1 MAEYHNVISKAPTKE
16 GSELYKVGDTFYILT
31 RDADTGMY
39 AFVEYTD
46 PNGPNVGTQVEF
58 QNDAGEFVF
67 SLEVKDG
74 SSLFSDDFI
83 AKGINLG
90 KMNALPNAYI
100 NQRAFDPFEI
110 MNINATKFMEKWGRY
125 FAPEYDQVLDIIF
138 QAAIN
143 GTEINRQSIQDV
155 MPPGQDFNF
164 RLIDYTNARIT
175 GPGALAAWEAA
186 QDEILDTVLN
196 DYAGNFKYDNPSIY
210 ANLQEMWR
218 QGEILNEA
226 MLNRVVEKMFMD
238 TDYGDNFNSYFDG
251 IKGRLYGEN
260 NPATLD
266 LTKNFADISDDID
279 NIIGGNIGVLLKN
292 DKKKMKRYQN
302 MYDTDDGKAKVLDEL
317 QQIWDAGA
325 PDELKGSN
333 AYNQF
338 LYAQQALQSTQGST
352 IDITNAKFDEY
363 KYLQYGEMLRKG
375 REQGILEGNDFTEG
389 ILSEALSSIAP
400 KSRFEEKY

>member
-31 RDADTGMY
+31 RDEDTGMY

-196 DYAGNFKYDNPSIY
+196 DYAGNFKFDNPSIY

-226 MLNRVVEKMFMD
+226 MLNRIVEKMFMD

-279 NIIGGNIGVLLKN
+279 NIVGGNIGVLLKN

-375 REQGILEGNDFTEG
+375 REQGILEGNDFTEN